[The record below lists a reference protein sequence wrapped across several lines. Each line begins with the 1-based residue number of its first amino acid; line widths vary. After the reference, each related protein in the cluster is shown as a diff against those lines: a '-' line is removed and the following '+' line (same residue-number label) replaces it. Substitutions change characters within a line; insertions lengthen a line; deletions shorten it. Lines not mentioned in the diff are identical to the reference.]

1 MSKLKVFRAA
11 DFFERDFRFALMRA
25 VHTPKELPPEERYR
39 REFWKITCILRGKGQ
54 ILVDETPYPVHA
66 GSLFFVHPAAETT
79 FTFET
84 KELEL
89 YNILFDPALLG
100 EELEI
105 LRGSFQFFDIF
116 SDSFRQKDHFTLY
129 LLDSTPK
136 LRALIREMK
145 HEYTVR
151 PANYRLVLRAGLL
164 KLLVLMQRG
173 SEMKVHRTGRERTAE
188 YITFLLKRNYAS
200 KITLRAL
207 AEKAGLTPNHLCF
220 LYRKQ
225 TGQSIISALNAIR
238 LEHAAS
244 MLKESDAR
252 ISRISLECGFGDL
265 SYFYRLFARYYGSS
279 PGEYRKKY
287 G

>member
-1 MSKLKVFRAA
+1 MRRVYLIRHGHP
-11 DFFERDFRFALMRA
+11 DFPLGAHMCLGRTD
-25 VHTPKELPPEERYR
+25 TPLGPLGRM
-39 REFWKITCILRGKGQ
+39 Q
-54 ILVDETPYPVHA
+54 A
-66 GSLFFVHPAAETT
+66 
-79 FTFET
+79 
-84 KELEL
+84 
-89 YNILFDPALLG
+89 ALLG

-116 SDSFRQKDHFTLY
+116 SDSFRQRDHFTLY

-244 MLKESDAR
+244 MLKESDAK

-265 SYFYRLFARYYGSS
+265 SYFYRIFARYYGSS

>member
-1 MSKLKVFRAA
+1 MSKLKVFRAS

-54 ILVDETPYPVHA
+54 ILVDETFYPIHA

-84 KELEL
+84 RELEL

-100 EELEI
+100 EDLET

-116 SDSFRQKDHFTLY
+116 SDSFRQRDHFTLY

-136 LRALIREMK
+136 LRALIQEMK
-145 HEYTVR
+145 HEYTAR
-151 PANYRLVLRAGLL
+151 PLNYLLVLRAGLL

-173 SEMKVHRTGRERTAE
+173 REMKVHRTGRERTAE

-200 KITLRAL
+200 KITLRTL
-207 AEKAGLTPNHLCF
+207 AEKTGLTPNHLCS

-225 TGQSIISALNAIR
+225 TGKSIISALNAIR
-238 LEHAAS
+238 LEHAAA
-244 MLKESDAR
+244 MLKESDAKV
-252 ISRISLECGFGDL
+252 SRICLECGFGDV

-279 PGEYRKKY
+279 PGEYRKKH